1 MTIGNITRIKFVKC
15 DDGFIAAT
23 SRSELFSLR
32 IRFSNFL
39 QWGLVLK
46 NFGYKA
52 RNSGY
57 FIRMDKY
64 KEMFKCQDGAELF

>member
-1 MTIGNITRIKFVKC
+1 MSIGKITRVKFVKC

-23 SRSELFSLR
+23 AQSELFSLR
-32 IRFSNFL
+32 IRFKNFL

-46 NFGYKA
+46 NIGYRA

-57 FIRMDKY
+57 FIYMDKY
-64 KEMFKCQDGAELF
+64 RRLF

>member
-1 MTIGNITRIKFVKC
+1 MTLGKITRVKFVRC
-15 DDGFIAAT
+15 DDGLIAAT
-23 SRSELFSLR
+23 AQSELFSLR

-57 FIRMDKY
+57 FIHMDKY
-64 KEMFKCQDGAELF
+64 KEMFKCPDGAELF

>member
-1 MTIGNITRIKFVKC
+1 MTIGKITRVKFVRC

-32 IRFSNFL
+32 IRFKNFS

-46 NFGYKA
+46 NIGYRP

-57 FIRMDKY
+57 FIYMDKY
-64 KEMFKCQDGAELF
+64 KELF

>member
-1 MTIGNITRIKFVKC
+1 MTIGNITRVKFVRC

-23 SRSELFSLR
+23 SQSELFSLR
-32 IRFSNFL
+32 IRFKNFL

-46 NFGYKA
+46 NIGYRA

-57 FIRMDKY
+57 FIYMNKY
-64 KEMFKCQDGAELF
+64 REMFNVTME

>member
-1 MTIGNITRIKFVKC
+1 MTIGNITRVKFVKC

-23 SRSELFSLR
+23 AQSELFSLR
-32 IRFSNFL
+32 IRFKNFL

-46 NFGYKA
+46 NIGYRA

-57 FIRMDKY
+57 FIYMNKY
-64 KEMFKCQDGAELF
+64 REMFNVTME